1 MARNRASIIWSIADV
16 VGVVVVV
23 GENRRRFEYKTET
36 SVYAFW
42 AASILKSAL
51 EQTTEGSVW
60 FWSMVGWIIELVI
73 DYVGNAPIER
83 TLSKIVGSEQ
93 YSPVISLK

>member
-1 MARNRASIIWSIADV
+1 MVLVNGW
-16 VGVVVVV
+16 
-23 GENRRRFEYKTET
+23 
-36 SVYAFW
+36 
-42 AASILKSAL
+42 
-51 EQTTEGSVW
+51 
-60 FWSMVGWIIELVI
+60 MVGWIIELVI